1 LVEHEGILVH
11 HSDPALFLATLFAIP
26 GRTFFQNAARLTGLI
41 EMCPYNLAMSDRHV
55 LQLAP
60 QETRTDVLLID
71 DSITDLQLL
80 MEMMT
85 LRDLR
90 ISVALDGSRGYQQ
103 AVLLRPGLVLL
114 DVHMPDMDGFTTC
127 RRLKANPLTRD
138 IPVIFLTGAN
148 ELRERL
154 EGFAVGGVDYI
165 CKPFEDLEVLAR
177 VGVHLHRANLTPELA
192 ISPLTV
198 EEATDESSQDAA
210 LFTAAQKVLRDT
222 VANPPGLERLA
233 RLLGTNRRRL
243 NEVFQVLSG
252 QPVFGWLREER
263 LRLAYALVSQSNT
276 PFSQISEKLGY
287 STHSSFTKAFRL
299 RYGFTPSKLRHQL
312 TGQWQADDS

>member
-1 LVEHEGILVH
+1 MTD
-11 HSDPALFLATLFAIP
+11 SDTYEQAIHLA
-26 GRTFFQNAARLTGLI
+26 G
-41 EMCPYNLAMSDRHV
+41 
-55 LQLAP
+55 
-60 QETRTDVLLID
+60 TDVLLID

-154 EGFAVGGVDYI
+154 EGFAAGGVDYI
-165 CKPFEDLEVLAR
+165 CKPFEDMEVLAR
-177 VGVHLHRANLTPELA
+177 VGVHLHRANLAPEVA
-192 ISPLTV
+192 ISPLMSG
-198 EEATDESSQDAA
+198 EAADETAQDAA
-210 LFTAAQKVLRDT
+210 LFAAAQKVLRDT

-243 NEVFQVLSG
+243 NEVFQALSG

-263 LRLAYALVSQSNT
+263 LRLAYTLVSQSDT

-287 STHSSFTKAFRL
+287 STHSSFTKAFRM

>member
-1 LVEHEGILVH
+1 MPYSWPHFL
-11 HSDPALFLATLFAIP
+11 LFLAALFFKSRL
-26 GRTFFQNAARLTGLI
+26 GLTGSLVR
-41 EMCPYNLAMSDRHV
+41 CPYNLAMSDSHA
-55 LQLAP
+55 LQQAS
-60 QETRTDVLLID
+60 QESRTDVLLID
-71 DSITDLQLL
+71 DSVTDLQLL

-114 DVHMPDMDGFTTC
+114 DVHMPIMDGFTTC

-148 ELRERL
+148 DLSERL

-177 VGVHLHRANLTPELA
+177 VGVHLHRPSPTVEVST
-192 ISPLTV
+192 SPLTSDGAGDDST
-198 EEATDESSQDAA
+198 EDAA
-210 LFTAAQKVLRDT
+210 LFVAAQKVLRDT

-243 NEVFQVLSG
+243 NEVFQALSG

-263 LRLAYALVSQSNT
+263 LRLAYTLVSQSNT
-276 PFSQISEKLGY
+276 PFSQISDRLGY
-287 STHSSFTKAFRL
+287 STPTNFTKAFRS
-299 RYGFTPSKLRHQL
+299 RYGFTPSKVRHQL
-312 TGQWQADDS
+312 TGEWQADDS

>member
-1 LVEHEGILVH
+1 LVEHTDILVH
-11 HSDPALFLATLFAIP
+11 HSDPALFLAALFLFLAALFSENGP
-26 GRTFFQNAARLTGLI
+26 GLSGWLGI
-41 EMCPYNLAMSDRHV
+41 CPYNLAMSDSHA
-55 LQLAP
+55 LQQAP

-90 ISVALDGSRGYQQ
+90 ISVALDGRRGYQQ
-103 AVLLRPGLVLL
+103 AVLLKPGLVLL
-114 DVHMPDMDGFTTC
+114 DVHMPVMDGFTTC

-148 ELRERL
+148 DLKERL

-165 CKPFEDLEVLAR
+165 GKPFEDLEVLAR
-177 VGVHLHRANLTPELA
+177 VGVHLHRASSTPEMA
-192 ISPLTV
+192 ISPLT
-198 EEATDESSQDAA
+198 ADGASNESTEDAA
-210 LFTAAQKVLRDT
+210 LFAAAQKVLRDT
-222 VANPPGLERLA
+222 VANPPGLEGLA

-243 NEVFQVLSG
+243 NAVFQALSG

-263 LRLAYALVSQSNT
+263 LRLAYNQVSQSNT
-276 PFSQISEKLGY
+276 PFSQISDTLGY
-287 STHSSFTKAFRL
+287 SSQSNFTKAFRS
-299 RYGFTPSKLRHQL
+299 RYGFTPSQVRHQL
-312 TGQWQADDS
+312 TGQWHADDS

>member
-1 LVEHEGILVH
+1 
-11 HSDPALFLATLFAIP
+11 
-26 GRTFFQNAARLTGLI
+26 
-41 EMCPYNLAMSDRHV
+41 MSDSCA
-55 LQLAP
+55 LQQPP

-114 DVHMPDMDGFTTC
+114 DVHMPMMDGFTTC

-138 IPVIFLTGAN
+138 IPVLFLTGAN
-148 ELRERL
+148 DLSERL
-154 EGFAVGGVDYI
+154 KGFAVGGVDYI

-177 VGVHLHRANLTPELA
+177 VGVHLHRACPTPEEA
-192 ISPLTV
+192 ISPLTSDQ
-198 EEATDESSQDAA
+198 ASDGSTQDAA
-210 LFTAAQKVLRDT
+210 LFAAAQKILRDT

-243 NEVFQVLSG
+243 NEVFQALSG
-252 QPVFGWLREER
+252 QPVYGWLREER
-263 LRLAYALVSQSNT
+263 LRLAYTLVSQSNR
-276 PFSQISEKLGY
+276 PFSQISDRLGY
-287 STHSSFTKAFRL
+287 STHTNFTKAFRT

-312 TGQWQADDS
+312 TGELQSDDS

>member
-1 LVEHEGILVH
+1 LVEHEAILVH

-90 ISVALDGSRGYQQ
+90 ISVALDGSRVYQQ

-114 DVHMPDMDGFTTC
+114 DVHMPVMDGFTTC

-177 VGVHLHRANLTPELA
+177 VGVHLHRANPTPELA

-276 PFSQISEKLGY
+276 PFSQISEKLV
-287 STHSSFTKAFRL
+287 
-299 RYGFTPSKLRHQL
+299 
-312 TGQWQADDS
+312 

>member
-1 LVEHEGILVH
+1 
-11 HSDPALFLATLFAIP
+11 
-26 GRTFFQNAARLTGLI
+26 
-41 EMCPYNLAMSDRHV
+41 M
-55 LQLAP
+55 
-60 QETRTDVLLID
+60 LID

-80 MEMMT
+80 MQMMT

-114 DVHMPDMDGFTTC
+114 DVHMPVMDGFATC

-148 ELRERL
+148 DLRERL
-154 EGFAVGGVDYI
+154 EGFAAGGVDYI
-165 CKPFEDLEVLAR
+165 GKPFEDLEVLAR
-177 VGVHLHRANLTPELA
+177 VGVHLHRASSSPELA
-192 ISPLTV
+192 ISPLTSD
-198 EEATDESSQDAA
+198 EAGDKSTEDSA
-210 LFTAAQKVLRDT
+210 LFAAAQKVLRDT
-222 VANPPGLERLA
+222 VANPPDLERLA

-243 NEVFQVLSG
+243 NEVFQALSG

-263 LRLAYALVSQSNT
+263 LRLAYTLVSKSNT
-276 PFSQISEKLGY
+276 SFSKIGDMLGY
-287 STHSSFTKAFRL
+287 STQSNFTKAFRS
-299 RYGFTPSKLRHQL
+299 RYGFTPSKVRHQL

>member
-1 LVEHEGILVH
+1 
-11 HSDPALFLATLFAIP
+11 
-26 GRTFFQNAARLTGLI
+26 
-41 EMCPYNLAMSDRHV
+41 MSDSHA
-55 LQLAP
+55 LQEAP

-103 AVLLRPGLVLL
+103 AVLLKPGLVLL
-114 DVHMPDMDGFTTC
+114 DVHMPVMDGFTTC
-127 RRLKANPLTRD
+127 QRLKANPLTRD
-138 IPVIFLTGAN
+138 IPVIFLTVAN
-148 ELRERL
+148 DLKERL

-165 CKPFEDLEVLAR
+165 GKPFEDLEVLAR
-177 VGVHLHRANLTPELA
+177 VGVHLQRTSCTAEV
-192 ISPLTV
+192 ISPLTAV
-198 EEATDESSQDAA
+198 GGSYEPSKDATLVA
-210 LFTAAQKVLRDT
+210 AAQKVLRNS

-243 NEVFQVLSG
+243 NEAFQSLCG

-263 LRLAYALVSQSNT
+263 LRLAYNLVSQSNT
-276 PFSQISEKLGY
+276 AFSQISDTLGY
-287 STHSSFTKAFRL
+287 STHTNFTKAFRS
-299 RYGFTPSKLRHQL
+299 RYGFTPSQVRHQL
-312 TGQWQADDS
+312 TGHWQTDVS